1 MKRGGVLIV
10 VYSLLFAVGFL
21 IWNSTQKAEPIF
33 PASISVQK
41 KAHYSATPDLPVF
54 PPDLFLDRTDDKEE
68 DVAPGL
74 HEHAFA
80 VVPRWILS
88 WVTNRAFNIH
98 DKEKPYRQPYPA
110 CLTPEKYIF
119 FRSIRV

>member
-10 VYSLLFAVGFL
+10 VYSLLFAGGFL
-21 IWNSTQKAEPIF
+21 IWNSAQKAAHRS
-33 PASISVQK
+33 PAPVFVQK
-41 KAHYSATPDLPVF
+41 DARYSATPDLPVF

-74 HEHAFA
+74 HEHTFTD
-80 VVPRWILS
+80 VPHWVFN
-88 WVTNRAFNIH
+88 WVTNRLLHIH

-110 CLTPEKYIF
+110 CLTAEKYSF